1 VNCCFVTTKYCSYL
15 VNESDRYNVS
25 KLLQVYA
32 IRALSARLPAYKSGV
47 VLNLVTPGLCSTDI
61 DRDFSAMSRIGVS
74 IARFLIG
81 RTAEE
86 GSRTLV
92 HAALSGAS
100 THGKYLSDCELK
112 E

>member
-1 VNCCFVTTKYCSYL
+1 MSQSY
-15 VNESDRYNVS
+15 
-25 KLLQVYA
+25 LQVYA
-32 IRALSARLPAYKSGV
+32 IRALSARLPISDSGV

-61 DRDFSAMSRIGVS
+61 DRDFSTMSRVGVS
-74 IARFLIG
+74 ILRFLIG

-92 HAALSGAS
+92 HAGLSGKS
-100 THGKYLSDCELK
+100 SHGKYLSDCEIK